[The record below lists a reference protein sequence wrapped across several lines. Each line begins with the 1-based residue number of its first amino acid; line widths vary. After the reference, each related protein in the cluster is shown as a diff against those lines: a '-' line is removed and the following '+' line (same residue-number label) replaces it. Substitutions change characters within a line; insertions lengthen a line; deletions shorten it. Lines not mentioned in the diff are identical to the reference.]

1 MKISA
6 QEKYQLMLD
15 CYDRLQALATD
26 IGKTAVIGDNK
37 ALIAANSFFYECYHL
52 KDALKKAPF
61 KFGQAV
67 EKHINSSA
75 SLSLAADICN
85 ASKHAGLDGPSRSGK
100 SVITINTANSIDVPP
115 GTDPGSIT
123 FKRNPS
129 DGDTIT
135 VSTSDRV
142 GVPMATTTI
151 FLTVDGIKHDALDL
165 AAQCIK
171 DWDAFLQVQGIQFE
185 K

>member
-1 MKISA
+1 MAGLVCVLVGNLTLTDHSSLFKPIT
-6 QEKYQLMLD
+6 
-15 CYDRLQALATD
+15 LA
-26 IGKTAVIGDNK
+26 
-37 ALIAANSFFYECYHL
+37 HL
-52 KDALKKAPF
+52 F
-61 KFGQAV
+61 SV
-67 EKHINSSA
+67 RW
-75 SLSLAADICN
+75 
-85 ASKHAGLDGPSRSGK
+85 LDGPSRSGK